1 MKINKCLII
10 ILSRKGSLRLKDKNI
25 KKLGVK
31 KLIEH
36 TIDYAKIFN
45 NKCNIIL
52 STDDIRIIKIA
63 KKKNIICPWVRP
75 AKLSTSKSS
84 SIDAILHC
92 LEWYINNF
100 ERPSCVILLQP
111 TSPFRSVVSLKK
123 SLKTILNRN
132 SYSIISVSP
141 IKLLNKVTY
150 SKNILINI
158 NNNLINFKKKN
169 IHSYEYFINGNFYI
183 ATVKFLKKYKSFFHK
198 NKTLAYITKSKKY
211 SVDIDT
217 IKDFNYAKTF
227 C

>member
-1 MKINKCLII
+1 MKINKFLII
-10 ILSRKGSLRLKDKNI
+10 ILARKGSLRLKDKNI
-25 KKLGVK
+25 KKLGTK

-36 TIDYAKIFN
+36 TIDYAKKFKN
-45 NKCNIIL
+45 NCNIIL

-63 KKKNIICPWVRP
+63 KKKNIICPWIRP
-75 AKLSTSKSS
+75 AKLSTSKST
-84 SIDAILHC
+84 SIDAVLHC

-100 ERPSCVILLQP
+100 ERPSCVVLLQP
-111 TSPFRSVVSLKK
+111 TSPFRSVASVQKSLKK
-123 SLKTILNRN
+123 ILNRN

-158 NNNLINFKKKN
+158 NNNLINLKKN
-169 IHSYEYFINGNFYI
+169 NFNNYKYFINGNFYL
-183 ATVKFLKKYKSFFHK
+183 ATVKFLKKYKSFFYK
-198 NKTLAYITKSKKY
+198 NKTLAYVIKSKKY

-217 IKDFNYAKTF
+217 IEDFNYAETF